1 MGDSPSQSLF
11 ASCSFYHY
19 YPCVFTHLSTLMA
32 LAARS
37 IKRSFN
43 DSSLRRK
50 YIGHLDVWG
59 LCTKTFRSTAC
70 SELLIKCILRISF
83 SLFTCLIHRNTLD
96 RCFNPN
102 FAFRQWTTPEA
113 IMGNYIYS
121 WSQLYAIVR
130 STFFVMVPLRSIRT
144 NREDLPTRTKIW
156 FAHNTPSW
164 QNHQRFHTTWQR
176 LCSLWQRMLSFLL
189 WSYQPRSYNQSITQN
204 LFEGTW
210 SDCWMTLVMKLT
222 FF

>member
-1 MGDSPSQSLF
+1 
-11 ASCSFYHY
+11 
-19 YPCVFTHLSTLMA
+19 MA
-32 LAARS
+32 LTGRS
-37 IKRSFN
+37 IKRSFS

-50 YIGHLDVWG
+50 SIRHLDVWG
-59 LCTKTFRSTAC
+59 LSTKTFRSTVC
-70 SELLIKCILRISF
+70 SKPLIKCIPPHLIF
-83 SLFTCLIHRNTLD
+83 LIHLPHPAQYPGSML
-96 RCFNPN
+96 NPN

-121 WSQLYAIVR
+121 WLSQLYVIVR

-144 NREDLPTRTKIW
+144 NREDLPTCTKIW
-156 FAHNTPSW
+156 FAHNTPLL
-164 QNHQRFHTTWQR
+164 QNHQRFHTTWQG